1 MTLQQLEREMV
12 AQPIRSLQYMLNRL
26 SLRYDFLPALVPD
39 GVFGERTLEAVMLF
53 QRELHPPVTGVVD
66 RETWQAILDEWLDL
80 ERELA
85 DPRQIRAFPPSA
97 KVQAG
102 SSHNYLLPGTGHVSE
117 PLPCPGWAGAG
128 VHRRHPRCCF
138 GPEYPVAPGE
148 GYAAPDW

>member
-1 MTLQQLEREMV
+1 
-12 AQPIRSLQYMLNRL
+12 MLNRL

-85 DPRQIRAFPPSA
+85 DPRQIRAFPPVLKFRPVPPTTTFSR
-97 KVQAG
+97 
-102 SSHNYLLPGTGHVSE
+102 YR
-117 PLPCPGWAGAG
+117 PCFRASPMSWMAGAG